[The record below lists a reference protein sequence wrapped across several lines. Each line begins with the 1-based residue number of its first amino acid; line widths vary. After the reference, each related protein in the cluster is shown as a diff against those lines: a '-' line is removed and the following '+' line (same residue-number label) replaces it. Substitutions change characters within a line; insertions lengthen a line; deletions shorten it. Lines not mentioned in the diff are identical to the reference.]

1 MTSKRDTKTLNPQR
15 SIKAGAAVVLVSLS
29 AFGLTRAVA
38 ATATLPIIAQ
48 IVRAIKITVNTSLNF
63 GTLAVTN
70 ATSPGTA
77 SIDPLTGKLTVDS
90 KGGLAFSGGT
100 PTAGR
105 VIIKGA
111 ALPVNVTIA
120 SPTMQIHN
128 GPESLTV
135 ENFKLIN
142 RTGGP
147 RATVTPFGPGSSIAI
162 NVGASITSRPG
173 QVDGVYTGTNT
184 LYANYQ

>member
-1 MTSKRDTKTLNPQR
+1 MPGKGPSKTLNAQQA
-15 SIKAGAAVVLVSLS
+15 IKAGAAVVLVSLS

-38 ATATLPIIAQ
+38 ATATLPVIAQ
-48 IVRAIKITVNTSLNF
+48 IVRAIKVTVNTSLNF

-70 ATSPGTA
+70 VTSPGTA
-77 SIDPLTGKLTVDS
+77 TIDPMTGKLSLDS

-105 VIIKGA
+105 VTIKGV

-120 SPTMQIHN
+120 SPTMQIYN
-128 GPESLTV
+128 GAESMTV

-147 RATVTPFGPGSSIAI
+147 RVTVTPFGPGSSIAI

>member
-1 MTSKRDTKTLNPQR
+1 MPDKMPTKTLTAPQA
-15 SIKAGAAVVLVSLS
+15 IKAGAAAVLVSLS
-29 AFGLTRAVA
+29 VFGLTRAVA

-70 ATSPGTA
+70 AASPGTA

-128 GPESLTV
+128 GAESLTV
-135 ENFKLIN
+135 ENFKLVN
-142 RTGGP
+142 RTGSP
-147 RATVTPFGPGSSIAI
+147 RVTVTPFGPGSSIAV

-173 QVDGVYTGTNT
+173 QANGVYTGTNT